1 MNFKQNFR
9 FDRGSVFVL
18 YTSLVMVCYILPVL
32 KITIPYI
39 FAALLM
45 LVFLPISMIKMPN
58 NLNFFIV
65 LMVATF
71 LSTAFYFING
81 IYGLSDTINEA
92 IRYIRFFLPVI
103 WTLYSLRFCSTK
115 QRCHILI
122 IFGIVMTFI
131 LIKTILA
138 LEIDSWVARILAQD
152 KATDTAEVR
161 AYRMGN
167 VGGFEFS
174 YMMGIV
180 VICLT
185 WAALRSEK
193 VLTKILC
200 VSGAVIGF
208 YYIIQTMYMTLLIL
222 TSVGMLLLF
231 LFDIKSTLV
240 KILIVIGSVV
250 ASLSLAP
257 FFKYLSELFSGSL
270 LSTKFIQFYEALTG
284 GGTDSLGSRPKL
296 IMDAVQRWLKSPIWG
311 GYDTSVRTHSLVF
324 STLEATGLIGFFA
337 FLWCIFWAYKSI
349 LFELRKKNIETIL
362 LSIVFL
368 YVFALAILNPIG
380 YVFEV
385 TIAAFFITPLWSV
398 LIGSEEYIVPSFEE
412 SRSKSKVKNDG
423 V

>member
-9 FDRGSVFVL
+9 FDRGSLFVL
-18 YTSLVMVCYILPVL
+18 YTSLVMVCYILPVM

-45 LVFLPISMIKMPN
+45 LVFLPISMIKMQN
-58 NLNFFIV
+58 NWNYFIV
-65 LMVATF
+65 LLIATF

-138 LEIDSWVARILAQD
+138 LEINSWVARILAQD
-152 KATDTAEVR
+152 KTTDTAEIR

-193 VLTKILC
+193 VLTKIFC
-200 VSGAVIGF
+200 VVGAVIGF

-222 TSVGMLLLF
+222 TSVGTLLLI
-231 LFDIKSTLV
+231 LFDTKSTLV

-250 ASLSLAP
+250 ASFSLAP
-257 FFKYLSELFSGSL
+257 LFKYLSELFSGSL
-270 LSTKFIQFYEALTG
+270 LSTKFSQFYTALTG
-284 GGTDSLGSRPKL
+284 GGTDSLGSRPEL

-349 LFELRKKNIETIL
+349 LLELRKKNIETIL

-398 LIGSEEYIVPSFEE
+398 LIGSEEHIVSFF
-412 SRSKSKVKNDG
+412 
-423 V
+423 